1 MLDAAVRDIGQAAR
15 VEELSPGL
23 SKVELQ
29 GELPLGWCGNL
40 AAGLSLR
47 GVSIVRGH
55 AERQGTGWS
64 VVLEVQ
70 AEDGADPREID
81 FKSLAMEKAQ
91 ETNVAPRLES
101 FVLTLPR
108 RSGSVELT
116 VRGPDRRGFLAALLE
131 RLAQLGLFPERIS
144 VETVHTMAAD
154 TFWLQA
160 AGGQPPT
167 ERAIEALRE
176 FLRGVTS
183 SG

>member
-1 MLDAAVRDIGQAAR
+1 MLDAVVADTGQAAR

-23 SKVELQ
+23 SRVELQ
-29 GELPLGWCGNL
+29 GDLPLGWCGNL
-40 AAGLSLR
+40 AAGLSQR

-55 AERQGTGWS
+55 AERQGTGWN

-70 AEDGADPREID
+70 AEDGADPRAID
-81 FKSLAMEKAQ
+81 FHTLATKSVE
-91 ETNVAPRLES
+91 ESNGAPRLES

-108 RSGSVELT
+108 RGAAVELT
-116 VRGPDRRGFLAALLE
+116 VRGPDRRGFLAAFLE
-131 RLAQLGLFPERIS
+131 RLALLGLFPERIS
-144 VETVHTMAAD
+144 VETVHGMAAD

-167 ERAIEALRE
+167 ERAIDALRE

>member
-1 MLDAAVRDIGQAAR
+1 MLDAAARDTGKAAQVVELTEGAAR
-15 VEELSPGL
+15 VEFH
-23 SKVELQ
+23 

-40 AAGLSLR
+40 AAALSRR
-47 GVSIVRGH
+47 GVSILRGH
-55 AERQGTGWS
+55 AERQGTGWD

-70 AEDGADPREID
+70 AEEGADPSQLD
-81 FKSLAMEKAQ
+81 FAALALEGTQ
-91 ETNVAPRLES
+91 ETNGAPRLES

-108 RSGSVELT
+108 RSAAVELT

-131 RLAQLGLFPERIS
+131 RLALLGLFPERIS
-144 VETVHTMAAD
+144 VETVHSMAAD

-167 ERAIEALRE
+167 ERSIEALRE